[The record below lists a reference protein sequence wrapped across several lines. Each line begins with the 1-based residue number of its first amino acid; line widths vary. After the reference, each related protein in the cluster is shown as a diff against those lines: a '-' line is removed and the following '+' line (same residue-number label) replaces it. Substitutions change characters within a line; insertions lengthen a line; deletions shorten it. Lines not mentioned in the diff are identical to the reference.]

1 MKHLSPPTTAP
12 YDSDSVEMI
21 REQVEKKAGVSIDL
35 ESVMDSFRES
45 SFHENSALHA
55 EIARLRAA
63 MAEMQQGSEEKS
75 DMRGS
80 WDRVEKNVQNNM
92 NTELAELERM
102 REEAM
107 AEPDA
112 MLKAH
117 KLLECELAFAHVSTK
132 SRNLDSLGDQ
142 LDIVIGFVSEINGQL
157 GEIRSELNSLHHS
170 VDALA
175 KELRRLT
182 GRPVLEEYE
191 EWRRTYLARLQG
203 RLPSGKSSSRTL
215 SLSRC
220 LPRTNPL
227 THPLTLLPSLP
238 QRYISNLHSAGQ
250 VLWRT
255 SSRTRTKTSHACSPP
270 CLRNSSA
277 SSVRQGSRRR
287 RRTTRRGI
295 GTYCC

>member
-1 MKHLSPPTTAP
+1 MET
-12 YDSDSVEMI
+12 I
-21 REQVEKKAGVSIDL
+21 RAQVQKKAGVSIDA

-45 SFHENSALHA
+45 SFRENSENSALHA

-63 MAEMQQGSEEKS
+63 MAEVQQGNEEKS

-80 WDRVEKNVQNNM
+80 WDRVEKNVQKHM
-92 NTELAELERM
+92 NTQLAELERM

-203 RLPSGKSSSRTL
+203 RLPSGKYLAL
-215 SLSRC
+215 SLSRF
-220 LPRTNPL
+220 L
-227 THPLTLLPSLP
+227 
-238 QRYISNLHSAGQ
+238 A
-250 VLWRT
+250 V
-255 SSRTRTKTSHACSPP
+255 SH
-270 CLRNSSA
+270 
-277 SSVRQGSRRR
+277 VR
-287 RRTTRRGI
+287 I
-295 GTYCC
+295 H